1 MRSILSRGLSW
12 LAAALVGAVYG
23 VAATIAHSF
32 TLGPVPVGLIV
43 GAIGCAALLVALRAL
58 TGDRWAALAAGLGM
72 MALILVISQRG
83 PGGSVV
89 VPDTPLGNIWM
100 YVASGIVLLV
110 VAWPDTAKLRALSQ
124 PPTRPGE
131 SVMTSSESVTPSSE
145 PLVPPRGTGSAEGP

>member
-32 TLGPVPVGLIV
+32 MLGPVPVGMFV
-43 GAIGCAALLVALRAL
+43 GAIGCAALLIALRAL

-72 MALILVISQRG
+72 MALILIISQRG

-89 VPDTPLGNIWM
+89 VPNTPLGNIWM
-100 YVASGIVLLV
+100 YVASGIVLLTV
-110 VAWPDTAKLRALSQ
+110 MWPDTSRLRALSSSTSASTT
-124 PPTRPGE
+124 PARSASTTETGPRTPE
-131 SVMTSSESVTPSSE
+131 S
-145 PLVPPRGTGSAEGP
+145 

>member
-32 TLGPVPVGLIV
+32 MLGPVPVGMIV
-43 GAIGCAALLVALRAL
+43 GAIGCAALLIALRAL

-72 MALILVISQRG
+72 MALILIISQRG

-89 VPDTPLGNIWM
+89 VPNTPLGNIWM
-100 YVASGIVLLV
+100 YVASGIVLLTV
-110 VAWPDTAKLRALSQ
+110 MWPDTSRLRALSSSMSTSTT
-124 PPTRPGE
+124 PRTPE
-131 SVMTSSESVTPSSE
+131 S
-145 PLVPPRGTGSAEGP
+145 

>member
-32 TLGPVPVGLIV
+32 MLGPVPVGMIV
-43 GAIGCAALLVALRAL
+43 GAIGCAALLIALRAL

-72 MALILVISQRG
+72 MALILIISQRG

-89 VPDTPLGNIWM
+89 VPNTPLGNIWM
-100 YVASGIVLLV
+100 YVASGIVLLTV
-110 VAWPDTAKLRALSQ
+110 MWPDTSRLRALSSSTSASTT
-124 PPTRPGE
+124 PRTPE
-131 SVMTSSESVTPSSE
+131 S
-145 PLVPPRGTGSAEGP
+145 